1 MKHAQVIN
9 LNEDSV
15 LAFIYYDVIED
26 GTQTPI
32 NELETSSLLVDLKLW
47 DLMSNAP
54 VSIEGVTMSYQNQS
68 KYWTIDVADISGV
81 LQDRHKYVGT
91 IYPNTSEPESLKPFQ
106 ITEFAVD
113 NESLD
118 DILMRMSYEIV
129 INGGQAWFFWYTPG
143 HHGEESY
150 RRFTAPA
157 YEGGTGTT
165 YATDPSRVTHR
176 GVIEPYYA
184 GP

>member
-9 LNEDSV
+9 LNDDSV
-15 LAFIYYDVIED
+15 MAFLYYDVIES
-26 GTQTPI
+26 GTQIPM
-32 NELETSSLLVDLKLW
+32 NEIDANSLLVDMKLW

-54 VSIEGVTMSYQNQS
+54 VNVEGITMTYHLEP
-68 KYWTIDVADISGV
+68 KYWTIDISDISGV

-91 IYPNTSEPESLKPFQ
+91 ISPNIAEVENLEPFQ
-106 ITEFAVD
+106 VTEFAVD

-118 DILMRMSYEIV
+118 DILMRMPYEIEV
-129 INGGQAWFFWYTPG
+129 SGGQAWFYWYEVGQIGVPA
-143 HHGEESY
+143 Y
-150 RRFTAPA
+150 RRFAAPA

-165 YATDPSRVTHR
+165 YATDASRVTHR
-176 GVIEPYYA
+176 GAIQVYYP